1 MLRHHFIIC
10 FLLLGGK
17 WGFSQAVSSILEA
30 PREGTCFLHSLHTA
44 QGCESVGPCSASKD
58 LLQWKGVAVMVS
70 IVLASRDWYLLK
82 SSIFIVLINGT
93 LFFFVITGEAF
104 WEMEG

>member
-30 PREGTCFLHSLHTA
+30 PQVGTCFLHSLHTA

-70 IVLASRDWYLLK
+70 IVLASRGWYLLK

>member
-1 MLRHHFIIC
+1 
-10 FLLLGGK
+10 
-17 WGFSQAVSSILEA
+17 
-30 PREGTCFLHSLHTA
+30 
-44 QGCESVGPCSASKD
+44 
-58 LLQWKGVAVMVS
+58 MVS

>member
-1 MLRHHFIIC
+1 
-10 FLLLGGK
+10 
-17 WGFSQAVSSILEA
+17 
-30 PREGTCFLHSLHTA
+30 
-44 QGCESVGPCSASKD
+44 
-58 LLQWKGVAVMVS
+58 MVS

-93 LFFFVITGEAF
+93 LFFVITGEAF